1 MTMRQ
6 AYSFTRL
13 VVLAFACVAPAAG
26 AVAQQYPSQDIH
38 FICAFP
44 AGSGADVLVRYVAE
58 KVRPLAGRPI
68 LVENRVGNA
77 GMIAAEHTV
86 RAKPDGYTIYVH
98 AASTVAGNMWLMK
111 KPPIDAARDI
121 FVAAT
126 INRQPFMVAVPA
138 QSPYRS
144 VAELTEGVKKKG
156 DKASYMQSNVTGKVM
171 GELYKLATGVKAVDI
186 PYRTANDSLNDF
198 VSGALDFGMVDP
210 VFALIQERE
219 GRIRNLA
226 VSTAQRMQAVPHL
239 PTMVELGF
247 PSIHITGWFAAMV
260 PSATPRPIID
270 QINKWFIEVIG
281 TAETKQFLNQFG
293 GDPNLS
299 TPDEAQAALLQD
311 IKDWEGYVRAAR
323 VEPQG

>member
-1 MTMRQ
+1 MPRSQ
-6 AYSFTRL
+6 FAAAL
-13 VVLAFACVAPAAG
+13 ILAVAALPAA
-26 AVAQQYPSQDIH
+26 AHAQTQPYPNQDIH

-44 AGSGADVLVRYVAE
+44 AGSGADVLVRYFAE

-68 LVENRVGNA
+68 LVENRIGNA
-77 GMIAAEHTV
+77 GMIAAEYTA
-86 RAKPDGYTIYVH
+86 RSKPDGYTIYVH
-98 AASTVAGNMWLMK
+98 AASTIAGNMWLQK

-138 QSPYRS
+138 QSPYHS
-144 VAELTEGVKKKG
+144 VAELTEGMKRKG
-156 DKASYMQSNVTGKVM
+156 EKASYMQSNVTGKVM
-171 GELYKLATGVKAVDI
+171 GELYKLATGITAIDV

-198 VSGALDFGMVDP
+198 ASGALDFGMVDP

-247 PSIHITGWFAAMV
+247 PTIHITGWFAAMV

-270 QINKWFIEVIG
+270 RINNWFVDTVGSEE
-281 TAETKQFLNQFG
+281 AKHFLNQFG
-293 GDPNLS
+293 GDPYVT
-299 TPDEAQAALLQD
+299 TPDEAQAALVQD

>member
-1 MTMRQ
+1 MNNG
-6 AYSFTRL
+6 AKRL
-13 VVLAFACVAPAAG
+13 VSAAPVILLTMMSPSAMH
-26 AVAQQYPSQDIH
+26 AQSYPNQDIH
-38 FICAFP
+38 FVCAFP
-44 AGSGADVLVRYVAE
+44 AGSGADVLVRYFAE
-58 KVRPLAGRPI
+58 KVRPLADRPI
-68 LVENRVGNA
+68 LVENKVGNV
-77 GMIAAEHTV
+77 GMIAAEYTA
-86 RAKPDGYTIYVH
+86 RSKPDGYTIYVH
-98 AASTVAGNMWLMK
+98 AASTIAGNMWLLK
-111 KPPIDAARDI
+111 KPPIDAGRDI

-126 INRQPFMVAVPA
+126 INRQPFMVAVPT

-144 VAELTEGVKKKG
+144 IAELTEGMKKKG

-171 GELYKLATGVKAVDI
+171 GELYKLATGIKAVDV

-198 VSGALDFGMVDP
+198 ASGALDFGMVDP

-226 VSTAQRMQAVPHL
+226 VSTALRMQALPHL

-247 PSIHITGWFAAMV
+247 PAIHITGWFAAMV
-260 PSATPRPIID
+260 PTATPRPIID
-270 QINKWFIEVIG
+270 RINKWFIEVVG
-281 TAETKQFLNQFG
+281 TEDAKRFLNQFG
-293 GDPNLS
+293 GDPYLS

>member
-1 MTMRQ
+1 MQ
-6 AYSFTRL
+6 HADKRL
-13 VVLAFACVAPAAG
+13 LLVATATILIATG
-26 AVAQQYPSQDIH
+26 ATAPAQQYPSQDIH

-68 LVENRVGNA
+68 LVENKVGNA
-77 GMIAAEHTV
+77 GMIAAEYTA

-98 AASTVAGNMWLMK
+98 AASTIAGNMWLLK

-138 QSPYRS
+138 QLPYRTL
-144 VAELTEGVKKKG
+144 AELTEGMKRKG
-156 DKASYMQSNVTGKVM
+156 EKASYMQSNVTGKVM
-171 GELYKLATGVKAVDI
+171 GELYKLATGITAVDV
-186 PYRTANDSLNDF
+186 PYRTANESLNDF
-198 VSGALDFGMVDP
+198 ASGALDFGMVDP
-210 VFALIQERE
+210 VFALVQERE

-226 VSTAQRMQAVPHL
+226 VSTAQRMQAVPQL

-260 PSATPRPIID
+260 PAATPRPIID
-270 QINKWFIEVIG
+270 RINNWFIEVIG
-281 TAETKQFLNQFG
+281 TQETKQFLNQFG
-293 GDPNLS
+293 GDPYLT
-299 TPDEAQAALLQD
+299 TPDEAQAVLLQD

>member
-1 MTMRQ
+1 MNNSAKRFVSAAPVIWLIMM
-6 AYSFTRL
+6 SPS
-13 VVLAFACVAPAAG
+13 VVH
-26 AVAQQYPSQDIH
+26 AQSYPNQDIH
-38 FICAFP
+38 FVCAFP
-44 AGSGADVLVRYVAE
+44 AGSGADVLVRFFAE
-58 KVRPLAGRPI
+58 KVRSLADRPI
-68 LVENRVGNA
+68 LVENKVGNV
-77 GMIAAEHTV
+77 GMIAAEYTA
-86 RAKPDGYTIYVH
+86 RSKPDGYTIYVH
-98 AASTVAGNMWLMK
+98 AASTIAGNMWLLK

-126 INRQPFMVAVPA
+126 INRQPFIVAVPTG
-138 QSPYRS
+138 SPYRS
-144 VAELTEGVKKKG
+144 IAELTEGMKKKG

-171 GELYKLATGVKAVDI
+171 GELYKLATGIKAVDV

-198 VSGALDFGMVDP
+198 ASGALDFGMVDP

-226 VSTAQRMQAVPHL
+226 VSTSLRMQAVPHL

-260 PSATPRPIID
+260 PATTPRPIVD
-270 QINKWFIEVIG
+270 RINKWFIEVVG
-281 TAETKQFLNQFG
+281 AEEAKRFLDQFG
-293 GDPNLS
+293 GDPYLS

>member
-1 MTMRQ
+1 MSRSHLT
-6 AYSFTRL
+6 AVLTFA
-13 VVLAFACVAPAAG
+13 VLAVPSVG
-26 AVAQQYPSQDIH
+26 IAQQYPNQDIH

-68 LVENRVGNA
+68 LVENKIGNS
-77 GMIAAEHTV
+77 GMIAAEYTA

-98 AASTVAGNMWLMK
+98 AASTVASNMWLMK

-126 INRQPFMVAVPA
+126 INRQPFMLAVPT

-144 VAELTEGVKKKG
+144 VAELTEGMKKKG
-156 DKASYMQSNVTGKVM
+156 DKASYMQSNATGKVM
-171 GELYKLATGVKAVDI
+171 GELYKLATGIKAVDI

-226 VSTAQRMQAVPHL
+226 VSTAQRMQAA
-239 PTMVELGF
+239 LGRSTDRAEAF
-247 PSIHITGWFAAMV
+247 HRFARM
-260 PSATPRPIID
+260 
-270 QINKWFIEVIG
+270 
-281 TAETKQFLNQFG
+281 
-293 GDPNLS
+293 LS
-299 TPDEAQAALLQD
+299 RRDALLLRAALD
-311 IKDWEGYVRAAR
+311 DRPHR
-323 VEPQG
+323 

>member
-1 MTMRQ
+1 MQ
-6 AYSFTRL
+6 HAGKRL
-13 VVLAFACVAPAAG
+13 LFVATATILVATG
-26 AVAQQYPSQDIH
+26 ATASAQQYPGQDIH

-68 LVENRVGNA
+68 LVENKVGNA
-77 GMIAAEHTV
+77 GMIAAEYTA

-98 AASTVAGNMWLMK
+98 AASTIAGNMWLLK

-138 QSPYRS
+138 QSPYRTL
-144 VAELTEGVKKKG
+144 AELTEGMKRKG
-156 DKASYMQSNVTGKVM
+156 EKASYMQSNVTGKVM
-171 GELYKLATGVKAVDI
+171 GELYKLATGITAVDV
-186 PYRTANDSLNDF
+186 PYRTANESLNDF
-198 VSGALDFGMVDP
+198 ASGALDFGMVDP
-210 VFALIQERE
+210 VFAPVQERE

-226 VSTAQRMQAVPHL
+226 VSTAQRMQAVPQL

-260 PSATPRPIID
+260 PAATPRPIID
-270 QINKWFIEVIG
+270 RINNWFIEVIG
-281 TAETKQFLNQFG
+281 TQETKQFLNQFG
-293 GDPNLS
+293 GDPFIS
-299 TPDEAQAALLQD
+299 TPDVGQALF
-311 IKDWEGYVRAAR
+311 IKDEKNWGDYVRLAKID
-323 VEPQG
+323 PQ